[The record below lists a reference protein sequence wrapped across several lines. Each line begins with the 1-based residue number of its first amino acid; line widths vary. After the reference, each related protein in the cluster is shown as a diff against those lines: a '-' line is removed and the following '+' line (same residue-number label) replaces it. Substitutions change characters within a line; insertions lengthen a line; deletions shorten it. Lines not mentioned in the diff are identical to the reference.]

1 MKARERMRR
10 LKNTSDIGLLMS
22 EMTSQ
27 NLRETMR
34 LGKTIERLKDVALAA
49 GLVALAAVAVKFFG

>member
-1 MKARERMRR
+1 
-10 LKNTSDIGLLMS
+10 MS